1 MSAMLNN
8 IQMQQRPSIP
18 FVSGGY
24 GNQSIRNPTKELAPS
39 VPLQQQSQRYLHS
52 LEHSTNRYGV
62 SRQILPNVSRQNKN
76 HISFVDE
83 LNSDNTEYQ
92 QFSYLFFVI
101 QWFYVNLDSNR
112 NVKNL

>member
-62 SRQILPNVSRQNKN
+62 SGQILPNVSRQ
-76 HISFVDE
+76 
-83 LNSDNTEYQ
+83 NSDNTEYQ

>member
-1 MSAMLNN
+1 MLNN

-52 LEHSTNRYGV
+52 LGYSTNRYGV
-62 SRQILPNVSRQNKN
+62 SGKILPNVS
-76 HISFVDE
+76 FMDE

-92 QFSYLFFVI
+92 QFSYLFFVKF
-101 QWFYVNLDSNR
+101 WFLKKLMSS
-112 NVKNL
+112 

>member
-1 MSAMLNN
+1 MLNN

-52 LEHSTNRYGV
+52 LGYSTNRCGV
-62 SRQILPNVSRQNKN
+62 SGKILPNASRQNKN
-76 HISFVDE
+76 HISFMDE

-92 QFSYLFFVI
+92 QFLYLFFVKF
-101 QWFYVNLDSNR
+101 WFLKKLMSS
-112 NVKNL
+112 